1 METTVSRA
9 LTFVMAACTAIA
21 AALTLAYVGHYDFGF
36 SRQQIRFPALVAAG
50 VIVGESSHL
59 GGRKG

>member
-1 METTVSRA
+1 
-9 LTFVMAACTAIA
+9 MAACTAIA